1 MCDKNFEYFN
11 DNFQVL
17 REEYADKFLVIK
29 DQGVIG
35 IYDSF
40 DEAYSETI
48 QKEKIGTFLIQLC
61 RNDETTVNQFY
72 SSNVVFS

>member
-17 REEYADKFLVIK
+17 YEEYADKFLVIK

-48 QKEKIGTFLIQLC
+48 KKEKIGTFLIQLC